1 MKKTIALFLTF
12 GMFLVFTACG
22 QQAQNDSNNEFDI
35 ASQEWTMTTI
45 QSRSVEDNGM
55 IVAYGSDDGTSEQ
68 AAKIA
73 MVCSAKEGQFV
84 ITDQTNSKTYSGE
97 YTVES
102 ESDDSTIYNISIGDA
117 KGMAV
122 VSYTKYHDDS
132 QVGTLILSFE
142 DYALSFSGQN
152 N

>member
-1 MKKTIALFLTF
+1 MKKIIALFLTF
-12 GMFLVFTACG
+12 GMVLAFTACG
-22 QQAQNDSNNEFDI
+22 QQVQNDSNNEFDI

-45 QSRSVEDNGM
+45 QSQSAEDNGM
-55 IVAYGSDDGTSEQ
+55 IVAYGSNGSVSEQ
-68 AAKIA
+68 AAKID
-73 MVCSAKEGQFV
+73 MVCSAEEGQFI

-97 YTVES
+97 YTVKS
-102 ESDDSTIYNISIGDA
+102 KSADSTIYDISIGDA

-122 VSYTKYHDDS
+122 VSYTKYNDDS

>member
-1 MKKTIALFLTF
+1 MKKILAVILALV
-12 GMFLVFTACG
+12 MVFAFAGCG
-22 QQAQNDSNNEFDI
+22 QQTQNDSNNEFDI

-45 QSRSVEDNGM
+45 QSQSTEDNGLV
-55 IVAYGSDDGTSEQ
+55 VAYGSDDSASEPV
-68 AAKIA
+68 AKID
-73 MVCSAKEGQFV
+73 MVCSAKEGQLV

-97 YTVES
+97 YTVKS
-102 ESDDSTIYNISIGDA
+102 KSADSTIYDISIGDA

-122 VSYTKYHDDS
+122 VSYTKYNDDS